1 MALLE
6 IKDLYVDFRTVDGLA
21 KVIDD
26 VSFDVK
32 EGESLA
38 LVGESGCGKTTI
50 IKAILKILPD
60 YAIVRGNIKFKGIN
74 LLELDEDKFYRIK
87 GREFSYIP
95 QEPLTALSPL
105 YTIADHFIDL
115 FVFSG
120 KRKVSW
126 FEYGSLRKKM
136 SSEVLEKAAEYLRI
150 VKIPDPDRVL
160 NSYTIQLSGGM
171 LQRCLIAMAIA
182 KNPSLILADEPTTA
196 LDVIT
201 QKEILNLMKDL
212 RKRVKT
218 TIIYITHNLGVAR
231 EIAER
236 IIVMYAG
243 KIVEIA
249 SSEDV
254 LLNPLHPYTKGL
266 IESIPKLTGGELKG
280 IEGGVIN
287 YYNPPKGCR
296 FHPRCPLARDIC
308 RREAPKLIRVN
319 RGHLVACHIIG
330 ERI

>member
-1 MALLE
+1 MVLLE
-6 IKDLYVDFRTVDGLA
+6 IRDLYVDFRTVDGLA
-21 KVIDD
+21 KVIED

-60 YAIVRGNIKFKGIN
+60 YAIVKGSIRFRGID
-74 LLELDEDKFYRIK
+74 LLKLKEEEFYKIK
-87 GREFSYIP
+87 GKEFSYIP

-115 FVFSG
+115 FVSSG
-120 KRKVSW
+120 RRKIGW

-136 SSEVLEKAAEYLRI
+136 ASEILEKAAEYLRI

-201 QKEILNLMKDL
+201 QKEILGLMRDL
-212 RKRVKT
+212 KERLRT
-218 TIIYITHNLGVAR
+218 TLIYITHNLGVAR

-243 KIVEIA
+243 RIVEIA

-254 LLNPLHPYTKGL
+254 LLNPLHPYTRGL

-287 YYNPPKGCR
+287 YYDPPKGCR
-296 FHPRCPLARDIC
+296 FHPRCPFAKEPC
-308 RREAPKLIRVN
+308 RKEAPKLVKVDHE
-319 RGHLVACHIIG
+319 HLVACHIIG
-330 ERI
+330 ERT